1 MVRDYR
7 YMCGQ
12 NGRDK
17 GGEMKPTWD
26 DNLAEGISL
35 VVFIAGFSYPL
46 LGILCITLCHLG
58 YPVTSW
64 LVLVTMA
71 ALAFG
76 DEHV

>member
-1 MVRDYR
+1 
-7 YMCGQ
+7 
-12 NGRDK
+12 
-17 GGEMKPTWD
+17 MKMIIKMIIV
-26 DNLAEGISL
+26 N
-35 VVFIAGFSYPL
+35 L